1 MNVSR
6 PIKWKLKVEHL
17 MACNCNWGCP
27 CSFESP
33 PTYGK
38 CEAAL
43 AFRVVEGKYG
53 DVALNGLACALVAV
67 WPGPLHEGNGRGIVY
82 LDERAEPLE
91 HEALEAIATGSAG
104 GPIGAFMST
113 VTAGIEVR
121 TASIQFR
128 AAGKESS
135 FRVSHQVEVAFG
147 PIRNPVTGDEHV
159 ASALLPTG
167 LLTKR
172 EDYYSADVFSVDA
185 GQLRFAHPGQ
195 NAIAFTNTWRGP

>member
-1 MNVSR
+1 VSK

-33 PTYGK
+33 PTYGT

-43 AFRVVEGKYG
+43 AYRVVEGKYG
-53 DVALNGLACALVAV
+53 DMALNELTWALVAI

-82 LDERAEPLE
+82 LDERAGAQER
-91 HEALEAIATGSAG
+91 EALEAIATGRAG
-104 GPIGAFMST
+104 GPIGIFMST
-113 VTAGIEVR
+113 VTAGVEVR

-128 AAGKESS
+128 EDGKRSS
-135 FRVSHQVEVAFG
+135 FRVADVVKVQFG
-147 PIRNPVTGDEHV
+147 PIRNPVTGEEHI
-159 ASALLPTG
+159 ASALLPSG

-172 EDYYSADVFSVDA
+172 EDYYSADTFSVQADEM
-185 GQLRFAHPGQ
+185 RFEYPGR
-195 NAIAFTNTWRGP
+195 NALAFTHTWHGP